1 MKRRPAADVTTDIS
15 SSHPRPP
22 FSQRA
27 KAGTSKAPALFRSF
41 WMGGYEGA
49 DHINSHGMAL
59 DLRRS
64 NGHAARLDEDYA
76 ALAKFGIRTIRES
89 IGWRVSTD
97 ARGRLD
103 LSAALR
109 TARCARRHGLQVI
122 WTLHHYGLPP
132 GVDFFADDFADRFA
146 GFCEAVA
153 IALRNDGEVAPV
165 YQPIN
170 EISFLS
176 WAAGTTNLI
185 HPYRAGSAARGWEL
199 KCRLARA
206 EIMGCDAL
214 WSIAPEARIVHTD
227 PVIHVLAT
235 HGGERAEHEAAA
247 LTEQQY
253 QAWDLLSGRLEPGL
267 GGAPRYLDV
276 IGLNYYHSNQWAWPS
291 EDRLFWHLSDPRRRP
306 FEALLKDVWQRYRR
320 PLFVAETVHVGLG
333 RGPWLEDI
341 AQAALR
347 CQAEGV
353 PLEGVCLYPLVD
365 RTDWEAPTHW
375 HRSGL
380 WDVRGAASAHP
391 DHPAHLARALHGPL
405 ALRLRQWQAHV
416 PAPNAKA
423 AAALVSRAAFPFFI
437 HSTGPAMT
445 TMIVF
450 YHLRWDFVYQR
461 PQQLL
466 SRLAKRFSV
475 VFVEEP
481 VPHAERAALERLQP
495 CVGVEVLRPHLTGS
509 APGFH
514 DEHIPQL
521 QAMLADYLK
530 ARALNDYWLWFYTP
544 MAMPLAAALQP
555 GGVVYDCMDELAA
568 FRHAPRQL
576 LQRENALFKM
586 ADLVFTGGQSLYES
600 KRDRHAQ
607 VHCFPSSVDAAHF
620 SKAADGQ
627 LAHTAQAHIGG
638 PRIGYCGVI
647 DERVDLGIV
656 DALSQAHADWE
667 IVMVGPVMKI
677 DPASLPQR
685 ANIHWLGQQDY
696 ADLPALIGGWDVC
709 MMPFA
714 LNEAT
719 RYISPTKTLE
729 YMAAGKPVVSTPIR
743 DVVTP
748 YAGIVA
754 IADTPEAFVA
764 ACEQALAQTP
774 DASAQA
780 AAARA
785 AVVAGTSWDGT
796 AARMAELIDA
806 QAASKPRPER
816 KSADQALPP
825 TTAATRP
832 NSAVA

>member
-1 MKRRPAADVTTDIS
+1 
-15 SSHPRPP
+15 
-22 FSQRA
+22 
-27 KAGTSKAPALFRSF
+27 
-41 WMGGYEGA
+41 
-49 DHINSHGMAL
+49 MAL

-64 NGHAARLDEDYA
+64 NGHAARLEEDYA
-76 ALAKFGIRTIRES
+76 ALANFGIRTIRES
-89 IGWRVSTD
+89 IGWRASTD
-97 ARGRLD
+97 AHGRLD
-103 LSAALR
+103 LSAMLH
-109 TARCARRHGLQVI
+109 TARCARRKGLQVI

-132 GVDFFADDFADRFA
+132 GVDFFAEDFADRFA

-153 IALRNDGEVAPV
+153 TALRAEGEATPV

-176 WAAGTTNLI
+176 WAAGTTNLV
-185 HPYRAGSAARGWEL
+185 HPYQPGSVEHAWEL
-199 KCRLARA
+199 KCRLVRA
-206 EIMGCDAL
+206 AIAGCDAL
-214 WSIAPEARIVHTD
+214 WSITPNARIVHTD
-227 PVIHVLAT
+227 PLIHVV
-235 HGGERAEHEAAA
+235 GVSGDERAVREAAA

-276 IGLNYYHSNQWAWPS
+276 MGINYYHSNQWAWPS
-291 EDRLFWHLSDPRRRP
+291 EERLFWHLGDPRRQP
-306 FEALLKDVWQRYRR
+306 LEVLLKDLWQRYQR
-320 PLFVAETVHVGLG
+320 PLFVAETGHVGMG
-333 RGPWLEDI
+333 RGPWLEHV
-341 AQAALR
+341 AQAVLR
-347 CQAEGV
+347 CQAWDV
-353 PLEGVCLYPLVD
+353 PLQGVCLYPLID
-365 RTDWEAPTHW
+365 RTDWEAPSRW

-380 WDVRGAASAHP
+380 WDVTGNASAHP
-391 DHPAHLARALHGPL
+391 DRPARFARALHGPL
-405 ALRLRQWQAHV
+405 ALRLRQWQAHL
-416 PAPNAKA
+416 PSPDIEA
-423 AAALVSRAAFPFFI
+423 ARTLVSHPAFPFFI

-450 YHLRWDFVYQR
+450 SHLRWDFVYQR

-481 VPHAERAALERLQP
+481 VPNAERAALERLQP

-509 APGFH
+509 ATGFH
-514 DEHIPQL
+514 DEHIPEL
-521 QAMLADYLK
+521 QAMLADYLR

-544 MAMPLAAALQP
+544 MAMPLAAGLQP

-600 KRDRHAQ
+600 KRGRHAR

-620 SKAADGQ
+620 SKATDGG
-627 LAHTAQAHIGG
+627 AHVAQAHIGR

-647 DERVDLGIV
+647 DERVDLDLV
-656 DALSQAHADWE
+656 DALSKAHADWE
-667 IVMVGPVMKI
+667 IVMVGPVVKI
-677 DPASLPQR
+677 DPALLPQR
-685 ANIHWLGQQDY
+685 VNIHWLGQQDY
-696 ADLPALIGGWDVC
+696 ADLPALISGWDVC

-714 LNEAT
+714 LNDAT

-729 YMAAGKPVVSTPIR
+729 YMAADKPVVSTPIR

-748 YAGIVA
+748 YAGVVA
-754 IADTPEAFVA
+754 IADSPSSFVA
-764 ACEQALAQTP
+764 ACEKALGRTP
-774 DASAQA
+774 EERTQD

-785 AVVAGTSWDGT
+785 IIVAGTSWDCT
-796 AARMAELIDA
+796 AAHMADLIEA
-806 QAASKPRPER
+806 EATCRPQAER
-816 KSADQALPP
+816 ETADQAPASTVSASL
-825 TTAATRP
+825 P